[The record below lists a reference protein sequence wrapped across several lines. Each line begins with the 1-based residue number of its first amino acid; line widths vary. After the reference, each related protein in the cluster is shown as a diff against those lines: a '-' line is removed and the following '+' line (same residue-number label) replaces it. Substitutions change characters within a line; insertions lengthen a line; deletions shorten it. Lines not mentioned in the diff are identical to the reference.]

1 MLSGSVN
8 VAGQD
13 QVSRIGTAGK
23 VGLIVAI
30 LLPSPARVA
39 VAESAYETCINN
51 ARLVHE
57 ASNAAECKRLA
68 DQTGQDRANCLG
80 KLKLSPSY
88 CDVSYPPR
96 DGSPNCM
103 LPAANATAI
112 DAALERSRY
121 RCAREDGRSQ

>member
-1 MLSGSVN
+1 MV
-8 VAGQD
+8 
-13 QVSRIGTAGK
+13 
-23 VGLIVAI
+23 I
-30 LLPSPARVA
+30 LLPNAARVA
-39 VAESAYETCINN
+39 VADSAYETCINN
-51 ARLVHE
+51 ARLVHD

-112 DAALERSRY
+112 NAALERSRY
-121 RCAREDGRSQ
+121 RCARENGAGQ